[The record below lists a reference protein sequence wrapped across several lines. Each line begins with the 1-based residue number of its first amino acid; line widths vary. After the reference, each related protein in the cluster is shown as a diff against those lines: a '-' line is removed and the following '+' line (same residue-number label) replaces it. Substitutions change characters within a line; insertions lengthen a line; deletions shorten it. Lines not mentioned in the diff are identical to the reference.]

1 MKHLILITFLS
12 LVTYMDSIWAL
23 PPDFNALY
31 DAYIGPAKGQLRS
44 ILISNK
50 DDTYSYEMS
59 TNAIGIWKV
68 LADGKITEQS
78 VFKKENDQLK
88 PIKYNLDNSIKD
100 FQSEANFNWEVNK
113 IDGYYKERKIDLIL
127 EEKMIDRVLLQLDI
141 INSIKDFQSEAI
153 FNWEVNKID
162 GYYKERKID
171 LILEEKMIDR
181 VLLQLDII
189 NSIKEN
195 KNLTTLKIL
204 DKDKIENIEV
214 ELFSGIEI
222 ITVPFGKFNCVKVR
236 HSKMGSDKEN
246 ILWLAEDLDYIPVKL
261 TQIESGETNF
271 IAELKELNKKY

>member
-1 MKHLILITFLS
+1 
-12 LVTYMDSIWAL
+12 
-23 PPDFNALY
+23 
-31 DAYIGPAKGQLRS
+31 
-44 ILISNK
+44 
-50 DDTYSYEMS
+50 
-59 TNAIGIWKV
+59 
-68 LADGKITEQS
+68 
-78 VFKKENDQLK
+78 
-88 PIKYNLDNSIKD
+88 
-100 FQSEANFNWEVNK
+100 
-113 IDGYYKERKIDLIL
+113 
-127 EEKMIDRVLLQLDI
+127 
-141 INSIKDFQSEAI
+141 
-153 FNWEVNKID
+153 
-162 GYYKERKID
+162 
-171 LILEEKMIDR
+171 MIDR

>member
-88 PIKYNLDNSIKD
+88 PIKYNLDNSIKG
-100 FQSEANFNWEVNK
+100 FQSEAN
-113 IDGYYKERKIDLIL
+113 
-127 EEKMIDRVLLQLDI
+127 
-141 INSIKDFQSEAI
+141 

-246 ILWLAEDLDYIPVKL
+246 MLWLAEDLDYIPVKL